1 MMLQYAYYPGCS
13 LEHTASPYDKSIR
26 AVFKAL
32 DIGLHEIEDWNCCGA
47 TMYMSVKK
55 IVGYA
60 ISARNLA
67 LAQNMG
73 MQICAPC
80 SSCYTILRK
89 TNRHIAWDPKE
100 RAKINEALAAA
111 GLKYDTLV
119 EVRHPLDILINDL
132 GLDAIKAKL
141 KKSLKGIRV
150 APYYGCQVIRPHG
163 YFDDVD
169 EPVTMDQLLST
180 LGAEVVPYPC
190 KVRCCGGMLM
200 TTQEEIA
207 LDLNMKLLQA
217 ANDTKAEIIATACPL
232 CQMNLEAYQGK
243 INRAFGRDFN
253 IPVVYFSHLM
263 GAALG
268 ISSEE
273 MGLDKMLVDP
283 VKLRSLAEGV
293 AV

>member
-1 MMLQYAYYPGCS
+1 MLQYAYYPGCS

-26 AVFKAL
+26 AIFKTLGIA
-32 DIGLHEIEDWNCCGA
+32 LHEIEDWNCCGA

-119 EVRHPLDILINDL
+119 EIRHPLDILVNDL
-132 GLDAIKAKL
+132 GLKAIKAKQ
-141 KKSLKGIRV
+141 KRSLAGIKV
-150 APYYGCQVIRPHG
+150 APYYGCQIVRPHG
-163 YFDDVD
+163 HFDDVD
-169 EPVTMDQLLST
+169 EPVTMDRLLT
-180 LGAEVVPYPC
+180 ALGAEVVPYPC

-200 TTQEEIA
+200 TTQEGVA

-217 ANDTKAEIIATACPL
+217 ANDTNAEIIATACPL

-243 INRAFGRDFN
+243 ISKTFGRDFK
-253 IPVVYFSHLM
+253 IPVVYFSHLV

-268 ISSEE
+268 IPSHE
-273 MGLDKMLVDP
+273 MGLDKLLVDP
-283 VKLRSLAEGV
+283 VKLRALAEGATV
-293 AV
+293 

>member
-1 MMLQYAYYPGCS
+1 MLQYAYYPGCS

-89 TNRHIAWDPKE
+89 TNRHIDWDPKE
-100 RAKINEALAAA
+100 RKKINEALLEV
-111 GLKYDTLV
+111 GLKYETQV
-119 EVRHPLDILINDL
+119 EVRHPLDILVNDI
-132 GLDAIKAKL
+132 GLEAL
-141 KKSLKGIRV
+141 KDKMKQSLQGLRV
-150 APYYGCQVIRPHG
+150 APYYGCQIVRPHG

-169 EPVTMDQLLST
+169 EPDSMDRLLSA
-180 LGAEVVPYPC
+180 LGAEVIPYPC

-200 TTQEEIA
+200 TTQEDVA

-217 ANDTKAEIIATACPL
+217 AEDTNAEIIATACPL

-243 INRAFGRDFN
+243 INGTFGRNFN
-253 IPVVYFSHLM
+253 IPVVYFSHLV

-268 ISSEE
+268 ITCQE
-273 MGLDKMLVDP
+273 MGLDKMLVEP
-283 VKLRSLAEGV
+283 VKLMALAEGT